1 MAFLFIYLIFYL
13 ISSVSSRLSMKAICY
28 CTTFHPSRISSHHQ
42 MLQAD
47 KPTAQQ
53 RPPVADRLDPVTSAA
68 PAPPIRTSAR
78 SLSPPRLALFH
89 FPQAACFPRL
99 WLACKA
105 PYLAVYFPLPLFW
118 PAAWRLQPERAVSSW
133 VCTGGVIMPCV
144 RDWPRLDRHVRD
156 A

>member
-89 FPQAACFPRL
+89 FHRRPAFPAFGLRVRHL
-99 WLACKA
+99 TL
-105 PYLAVYFPLPLFW
+105 PYTSRY
-118 PAAWRLQPERAVSSW
+118 RSSGLQPGGCSRSGRYRHGCAPVVLSCRACV
-133 VCTGGVIMPCV
+133 TG
-144 RDWPRLDRHVRD
+144 LDRHVRD

>member
-99 WLACKA
+99 WLACKVPCRMLPA
-105 PYLAVYFPLPLFW
+105 TALLACSL
-118 PAAWRLQPERAVSSW
+118 AAAAGAGGIVMGGWCYHAVRA
-133 VCTGGVIMPCV
+133 
-144 RDWPRLDRHVRD
+144 
-156 A
+156 